1 MKKTTKDKGTKKPRP
16 KVPIIIPNAE
26 VLTEEELAKAKHA
39 EKQRRNM
46 VRRNGNEPGEYKKGK
61 QELRIIEDDEMVA
74 MSKQARNSV
83 IQLLNNKMQQLNEDP
98 EALAKVNFA
107 TLATTFGILVD
118 KSLILEGMPT
128 QNIAIHAKVDV
139 NMKSDELMAELDKMR
154 QNYTEDN
161 K

>member
-1 MKKTTKDKGTKKPRP
+1 MEKKPRR
-16 KVPIIIPNAE
+16 KSIPIVIPNAE
-26 VLTEEELAKAKHA
+26 ALSPEELAKAKHN
-39 EKQRRNM
+39 EKMRRLT
-46 VRRNGNEPGEYKKGK
+46 VRNRGNDPGVEKKTGN
-61 QELRIIEDDEMVA
+61 ELRIIDTDEMVA
-74 MSKQARNSV
+74 MAKQGRNSA
-83 IQLLNNKMQQLNEDP
+83 IQLLNKKMQELNDDP

-139 NMKSDELMAELDKMR
+139 NMKSEELMAELDKMR
-154 QNYTEDN
+154 QNYTEEN